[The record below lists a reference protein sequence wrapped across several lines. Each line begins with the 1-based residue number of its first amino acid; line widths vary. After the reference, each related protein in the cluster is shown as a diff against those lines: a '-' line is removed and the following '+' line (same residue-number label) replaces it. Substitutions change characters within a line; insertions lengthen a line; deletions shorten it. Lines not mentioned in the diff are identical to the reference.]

1 MSAEL
6 VLIIMN
12 LIVGFGVAIPIAM
25 FLKKTN
31 TKPANFFLQ
40 LIILISIYFAECI
53 AVVIGMG
60 IPVFSIALAFVWG
73 FVFSSWLRNRAL
85 NRQVLKS
92 SFFLSLYSSLPAASF
107 IVVPILMWIGGWHIL
122 SAEEGARFG
131 IPEFLYLP
139 WPLNTILG
147 FYAALVIGAVVLK
160 TLITTG
166 IIRSKESQAHK
177 AISTV

>member
-6 VLIIMN
+6 VLIILN
-12 LIVGFGVAIPIAM
+12 LIVGFGFAIPITM
-25 FLKKTN
+25 FLKNTN
-31 TKPANFFLQ
+31 KKPTNFIFQ
-40 LIILISIYFAECI
+40 FIILISIYFAECI
-53 AVVIGMG
+53 AVIIGMG
-60 IPVFSIALAFVWG
+60 IPVFSIVLAFVWG

-107 IVVPILMWIGGWHIL
+107 IVVPVLMWIGGGHVL
-122 SAEEGARFG
+122 SAEEGVRFG
-131 IPEFLYLP
+131 IPEFLP

-177 AISTV
+177 EISTI

>member
-6 VLIIMN
+6 VLIILN
-12 LIVGFGVAIPIAM
+12 LIVGFGFAIPITL
-25 FLKKTN
+25 FLKKAN
-31 TKPANFFLQ
+31 TKPTKFFFQ
-40 LIILISIYFAECI
+40 FIILISIYFAECI
-53 AVVIGMG
+53 AMIIGMG
-60 IPVFSIALAFVWG
+60 IPVFSIVLAFVWG

-92 SFFLSLYSSLPAASF
+92 SFFLSVYSSLPAASF
-107 IVVPILMWIGGWHIL
+107 IVVPILMWIGGRHIL

-131 IPEFLYLP
+131 IPEFLHLP

-147 FYAALVIGAVVLK
+147 FYGALVIGAVVLK

-166 IIRSKESQAHK
+166 IIRLKESQAHK
-177 AISTV
+177 EISTV